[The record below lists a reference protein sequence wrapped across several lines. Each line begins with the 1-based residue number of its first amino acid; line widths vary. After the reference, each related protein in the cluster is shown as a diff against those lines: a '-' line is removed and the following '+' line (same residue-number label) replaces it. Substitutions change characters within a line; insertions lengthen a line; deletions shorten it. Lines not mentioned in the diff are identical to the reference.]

1 MRLFLELVT
10 ALINIYMVII
20 IAQVILS
27 WLLAFNVINV
37 RNRFVMMV
45 VQTLHQMTEPVYR
58 PLRNILPNLGAIDI
72 TPLVTFLLLVFLRSL
87 LWEYWP
93 R

>member
-1 MRLFLELVT
+1 MRSLLQLLT
-10 ALINIYMVII
+10 AIINIYIFII
-20 IAQVILS
+20 FAQVILS
-27 WLLAFNVINV
+27 WLVAFNVINV

-45 VQTLHQMTEPVYR
+45 VQTLHQITEPVYR

-72 TPLVTFLLLVFLRSL
+72 TPLVVFLLLVFLRSL